1 MDAPLHQGQRGH
13 TESPVKRGWL
23 LIREKMVTVTFK
35 FNKEKL
41 KEYGKT
47 EDELLNPFREDLKP
61 WTVSEIALG
70 VFQKDGQDALV
81 ILDFPLMYIRKNLYY
96 LQLLDEWTLDIDGD
110 IENCKEELINYY
122 RENGQALE

>member
-1 MDAPLHQGQRGH
+1 MP
-13 TESPVKRGWL
+13 
-23 LIREKMVTVTFK
+23 TVTFK

-47 EDELLNPFREDLKP
+47 EDELLNPFREALKP
-61 WTVSEIALG
+61 WTVSEIASG
-70 VFQKDGQDALV
+70 VFQKDGKDALV

-122 RENGQALE
+122 REHGQALE

>member
-1 MDAPLHQGQRGH
+1 MP
-13 TESPVKRGWL
+13 
-23 LIREKMVTVTFK
+23 TVTFK

-47 EDELLNPFREDLKP
+47 EDELLNPFREALKP
-61 WTVSEIALG
+61 WDVSEIAPG
-70 VFQKDGQDALV
+70 VFQKDGKDALV

-96 LQLLDEWTLDIDGD
+96 LQLLDEWTLDIDGN

-122 RENGQALE
+122 REHEQALE